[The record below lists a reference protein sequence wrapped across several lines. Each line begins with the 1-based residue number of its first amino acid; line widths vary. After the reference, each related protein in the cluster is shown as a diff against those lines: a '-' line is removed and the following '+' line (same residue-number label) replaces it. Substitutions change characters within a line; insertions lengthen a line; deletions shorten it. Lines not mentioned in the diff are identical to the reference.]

1 MLIEY
6 INIHVHTHHTLFEIK
21 NNELFYYVEDTK
33 MLSNPT
39 LFFIRGKNKIFRK
52 GGNHRVFIRVYVQH
66 DPVLGSKS
74 KLG

>member
-1 MLIEY
+1 MKKIQRCCQ
-6 INIHVHTHHTLFEIK
+6 IQ
-21 NNELFYYVEDTK
+21 
-33 MLSNPT
+33 